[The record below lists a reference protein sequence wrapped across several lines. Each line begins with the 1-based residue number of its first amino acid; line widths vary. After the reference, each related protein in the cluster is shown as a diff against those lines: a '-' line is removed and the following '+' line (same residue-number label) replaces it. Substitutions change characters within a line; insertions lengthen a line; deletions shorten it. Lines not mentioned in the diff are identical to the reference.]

1 MSNEFLD
8 YVEDILDAMEK
19 AEILLE
25 NVSYDQFEA
34 DFRINFAVVSAQ
46 NPCSVLH
53 PTRNSLTGFGPIQ
66 KLSLGRALEIVGEA
80 TKRLPLALRDEYPNI
95 PWREMA
101 GMRDR
106 IIHGYDTV
114 DLRIVWDTA
123 KRRIPSVKPQIQQ
136 ILMDY
141 EG

>member
-19 AEILLE
+19 AEILLD

-34 DFRINFAVVSAQ
+34 DFRINFAVV
-46 NPCSVLH
+46 
-53 PTRNSLTGFGPIQ
+53 
-66 KLSLGRALEIVGEA
+66 RALEIVGEA

-114 DLRIVWDTA
+114 NLRIVWDTV
-123 KRRIPSVKPQIQQ
+123 RNRIPIVKPQIQQ